1 MEILENEIV
10 IIFADS
16 KLYFY
21 KINLKESQLSFLHY
35 LSKILNFCYLKKRK
49 ELFLLTQI
57 ESEKPTGI
65 ARSDLLV
72 NILFI
77 NKIKPEIHYEY
88 IAPTPLNTNENAFPT
103 HVQSN
108 DEYFCKFM
116 GFNNDKYIIYICGY
130 SSSWYDYKIGFGGH
144 RIKFRYWNINPDN
157 FSKLLFEEIHYND
170 LSCIKITDN
179 LFKYVYQ
186 RGAF

>member
-1 MEILENEIV
+1 MYIEQLDKLNAKLNSIEINKVVNIKADELKIINGNIYAYLIDNSIKVYDCKTFKEIAILKLPFERKKQHLEILENEIE

-65 ARSDLLV
+65 VRSNLLG

-77 NKIKPEIHYEY
+77 NKKR
-88 IAPTPLNTNENAFPT
+88 L
-103 HVQSN
+103 
-108 DEYFCKFM
+108 KFIM
-116 GFNNDKYIIYICGY
+116 
-130 SSSWYDYKIGFGGH
+130 
-144 RIKFRYWNINPDN
+144 NI
-157 FSKLLFEEIHYND
+157 
-170 LSCIKITDN
+170 
-179 LFKYVYQ
+179 
-186 RGAF
+186 

>member
-65 ARSDLLV
+65 ARSDLLG

-77 NKIKPEIHYEY
+77 NKIKSEIHYEY

-116 GFNNDKYIIYICGY
+116 GFNNDKYIIYICRY
-130 SSSWYDYKIGFGGH
+130 SSSWYDYKIGFG
-144 RIKFRYWNINPDN
+144 DTELN
-157 FSKLLFEEIHYND
+157 FDIGILMQIISANYYLKKSI
-170 LSCIKITDN
+170 IMI
-179 LFKYVYQ
+179 
-186 RGAF
+186 